1 MCKVIDWGMIM
12 INIGLLEKNGGC
24 SGYFICFL
32 IKLKESDEWIVWKM
46 YLIVKL
52 IMFVCF

>member
-1 MCKVIDWGMIM
+1 M

-32 IKLKESDEWIVWKM
+32 IKLKESDE
-46 YLIVKL
+46 
-52 IMFVCF
+52 